1 MYWARC
7 EKHNQSLLRGIPIT
21 STPKSSALFFT
32 RVFTLSL
39 YGVSFSFWLTMWNF
53 RNSHFTKNR
62 KSAFCRFEPESR
74 HQEVYI
80 FTGWADYF
88 FSQNSWDWFS
98 VFSPPYHIMR
108 WFWCCYFESSLP
120 VSMDIFFLI
129 YRPGWVFP
137 HVWYRSWKYSGCGAS
152 CAKTLMRLRGSKPG
166 GGGAGGHC
174 APDLYCGTV
183 RKCGVRSL

>member
-1 MYWARC
+1 MGILVPLVLGLIKSVECIEVNIATTMYWARC

-120 VSMDIFFLI
+120 VSMDIFF
-129 YRPGWVFP
+129 
-137 HVWYRSWKYSGCGAS
+137 WYIAQDGFF
-152 CAKTLMRLRGSKPG
+152 LMFGIDRGSIP
-166 GGGAGGHC
+166 GAGPL
-174 APDLYCGTV
+174 ALK
-183 RKCGVRSL
+183 R